1 MPHDLTNFGVNANF
15 RVAPNVLGSN
25 PQLRNASKQPIQTDS
40 EKESVGT
47 TSVLYDLM
55 AIKWPLIEDLWGGT
69 STMRAAERLWLPIE
83 PKEEEQMYRNRLSR
97 SILFNAFR
105 ATIDRLVSKPFSHAV
120 SISEIS
126 GPDKLLAIE
135 NDVDG
140 TGKNLTQF
148 SRELF
153 ESGLKYGLSHI
164 LVDFTKI
171 SDDVETK
178 EDEDFIGT
186 RPFFIHIEP
195 TQLIF
200 WDIQEHPVTK
210 VPTLNEIRIR
220 ELTVEK
226 VGKFSNKLIETIRVF
241 KEDSWEVW
249 TFDIESKIYEKTDN
263 GTNSLG
269 IVPLVTFYVRRTV
282 ALTGTPPFEDLAW
295 LNLAH
300 WQSYSDQRNILR
312 FARTGILFGAG
323 FHDDE
328 FSGVAWGPNTFVK
341 ATDNETKLTT
351 VEYKGTGIKAGAED
365 LKTLEDQMELMGLQP
380 FFERTVNSTAT
391 GKMID
396 ESKTV
401 SDIQAWVRSLENTLK
416 NAYNLGSK
424 WLGGEDL
431 EGLQLDVFSDFS
443 ISSQG
448 TKDLQSLL
456 QMAKDKVIS
465 VRALLT
471 EIKRR
476 GVLSEAFDI
485 DEELNERSPE
495 ESEHTDNINNTDHVD
510 DG

>member
-1 MPHDLTNFGVNANF
+1 MPHDLSNFGVNANF

-25 PQLRNASKQPIQTDS
+25 PQLKSASKQSIQTDPNV
-40 EKESVGT
+40 ESVGT

-55 AIKWPLIEDLWGGT
+55 ATKWPLIEDLWGGT

-83 PKEEEQMYRNRLSR
+83 PKENEDMYSNRLHR

-105 ATIDRLVSKPFSHAV
+105 ATIDRLVSKPFSHA
-120 SISEIS
+120 ITIEKIS
-126 GPDKLLAIE
+126 GPKKLLAIE
-135 NDVDG
+135 DDVDG

-171 SDDVETK
+171 SDKVETK
-178 EDEDFIGT
+178 ADEDSIGT
-186 RPFFIHIEP
+186 RPFFINVDP

-200 WDIQEHPVTK
+200 WDIQEHPITK
-210 VPTLNEIRIR
+210 IPTLNEIRIR

-226 VGKFSNKLIETIRVF
+226 LGKFSNKLIETIRVF
-241 KEDSWEVW
+241 KQDTWEVW
-249 TFDIESKIYEKTDN
+249 TFNTDSKVYERTDN
-263 GTNSLG
+263 GVNSLG
-269 IVPLVTFYVRRTV
+269 MIPLVTFYVRRTG

-312 FARTGILFGAG
+312 FARTGILFGPG
-323 FHDDE
+323 FGEDE
-328 FSGVAWGPNTFVK
+328 ISGVAWGPNTFVK
-341 ATDNETKLTT
+341 STDPEAKLMT

-380 FFERTVNSTAT
+380 FFERTANSTAT

-396 ESKTV
+396 ESKTIN
-401 SDIQAWVRSLENTLK
+401 DIQAWIRSLENTLH
-416 NAYNLGSK
+416 NAYDFGSK

-431 EGLQLDVFSDFS
+431 EDLQLDIFNDFS

-485 DEELNERSPE
+485 DEELNERSAE
-495 ESEHTDNINNTDHVD
+495 ESHNTDELVIANV
-510 DG
+510 G

>member
-1 MPHDLTNFGVNANF
+1 MSHFDLTNFGVNANF
-15 RVAPNVLGSN
+15 RVAPNVLGNN
-25 PQLRNASKQPIQTDS
+25 PQLKNASKQSIQADPNV
-40 EKESVGT
+40 ESVGT

-55 AIKWPLIEDLWGGT
+55 VAKWSLIEDLWGGT
-69 STMRAAERLWLPIE
+69 STMREGERIWLPIE
-83 PKEEEQMYRNRLSR
+83 PKEDEQMYRNRLHR

-120 SISEIS
+120 SIAEIS

-135 NDVDG
+135 DDVDG

-164 LVDFTKI
+164 LVDFTRI
-171 SDDVETK
+171 SDNVETK
-178 EDEDFIGT
+178 EDEDSIVT
-186 RPFFIHIEP
+186 RPFFIHVEP

-200 WDIQEHPVTK
+200 WDIEEHPITK
-210 VPTLNEIRIR
+210 IPTLNEIRIR

-226 VGKFSNKLIETIRVF
+226 IGKFSDKLVETIRVF
-241 KEDSWEVW
+241 KRDVWEVW
-249 TFDIESKIYEKTDN
+249 TFNTNSQDYEKTDD

-269 IVPLVTFYVRRTV
+269 VIPLVTFYVRRTGP
-282 ALTGTPPFEDLAW
+282 LTGTPPFEDLAW

-300 WQSYSDQRNILR
+300 WQSSSDQRNILR

-323 FHDDE
+323 FTEDQL
-328 FSGVAWGPNTFVK
+328 SGVAWGPNTRLTTPDVD
-341 ATDNETKLTT
+341 AKLVT

-365 LKTLEDQMELMGLQP
+365 LKALEDQMELMGLQP
-380 FFERTVNSTAT
+380 FFERTANSTAT

-396 ESKTV
+396 ESKTIN
-401 SDIQAWVRSLENTLK
+401 DIQAWIRSLENTLS
-416 NAYNLGSK
+416 NAYDFGSQ

-431 EGLQLDVFSDFS
+431 EDLQLDVFSDFS

-448 TKDLQSLL
+448 TKDLQALM
-456 QMAKDKVIS
+456 QMSKDGVIS
-465 VRALLT
+465 VKSLLI

-476 GVLSEAFDI
+476 GVLSESFDI
-485 DEELNERSPE
+485 DEELELSERSLKELDNVNE
-495 ESEHTDNINNTDHVD
+495 EVTND